1 MRRRT
6 FEEEPMPKP
15 LVGLLL
21 GLVLGFLDGLTALF
35 QGPAVKGM
43 ITAILI
49 GSSIKSMLAGLI
61 VGFVARKAQ
70 LRTVLI
76 VGTLLGFVLA
86 FAVAAMPS
94 ATGQHYW
101 LEIIVPGTIVG
112 FILGYATHRYGRAR
126 AA

>member
-1 MRRRT
+1 
-6 FEEEPMPKP
+6 MPKP
-15 LVGLLL
+15 LVGVLL
-21 GLVLGFLDGLTALF
+21 GLVLGALDGLTALF
-35 QGPAVKGM
+35 YGPEVKAM
-43 ITAILI
+43 ITGIVI

-70 LRTVLI
+70 LRTVLV
-76 VGTLLGFVLA
+76 VGALLGFALA

-94 ATGQHYW
+94 QTGKHYW
-101 LEIIVPGTIVG
+101 LEIIVPGTLVG